1 MALASLPSLKRQNI
15 NLWLGMQYANPP
27 CIPTFG
33 VAALIINT
41 IVNLDSC
48 EKTIDQFCW
57 QEDPSG

>member
-41 IVNLDSC
+41 TVNLDSC
-48 EKTIDQFCW
+48 EKTID
-57 QEDPSG
+57 